1 MSWFSNYL
9 FGDYSDE
16 SVVPDSYEGTAI
28 SDSFE
33 KPVSSNLRETEVVSG
48 IRYRDNTVQL
58 DLNTPV
64 EDPYAQQG
72 YSNFGYGG
80 DYSFVQQECYP
91 NDSYGCHQSYSNF
104 GYGGEQSFVQQECYP
119 TQSYGCEQ
127 SFEHQVYSNVGDD
140 GEPEDASVD
149 EEGCYPVTFSF
160 DTTQTFSSRKEMV
173 RWVQDTAK
181 DNGYLIVTKRSNK
194 RGENYK
200 IWFQCTFGGEHKSVA
215 TQRKTGSKKIGC
227 PFEMIGFSESSGSV
241 WRIEVTK
248 AKHNHT
254 PIENFEGHAYARRL
268 SSEDKKLVKELAE
281 QDIRNQS
288 IWRTLTKNNPAR
300 KLIPKDIHNAVQKI
314 NAEKNVGNSPMQKL
328 ENILIEKNYTYYM
341 RTNEISN
348 EVEDVFFVHEKSFI
362 MWCAFPHV
370 LMIDATYKTNMYNLP
385 FVQVVGMTSTN
396 KSFTAACAVISAEKS
411 ENYLW
416 VLQRIKSMLAGCME
430 PRVILTDRDFA
441 LMNACEQVFPK
452 AHKYLCR
459 FHIQQNINKNSKRK
473 FSDKEWKEFVRTFWT
488 LCESTT
494 EEIYMY
500 NLENFEAQLKE
511 ADREQV
517 YDYMKKSWLDPYRE
531 KFVSCW
537 INQTINFRQ
546 TTTNRVESMHATLKS
561 HFPSH
566 RNTLDKL
573 VLYVDH
579 VVAKQ
584 YTEIRNTF
592 ETSLRKV
599 MTHHKNQPMLAYIL
613 RKVSIYAIEL
623 LSMELKRKEDGLRA
637 YGASCGC
644 QLFTSC
650 GLPCACRLEKLE
662 NKGQE
667 IRITH
672 IDVFWKKLDF
682 KPARNKIEDID
693 VDAEF
698 EKLKKQIDPTPPQVK
713 RSFFEKFQQILNP
726 GNSNKK
732 PPAVLKKTRGR
743 PTLKMQEERKAEAA
757 RQSSYIPSEETW
769 VDASDDLPRHSSY
782 ISAEDSCRGKN
793 TKPLNLHPDFPN
805 IKLGPKTD
813 IAIRNYA
820 SQIPN
825 VIHPYIVKIKDVK
838 PDGHCG
844 FRSVAVGLGLKQ
856 NSYLKIRE
864 QLLKELR
871 MHESLWRQV
880 FDPENV
886 GHYDELVKRIDF
898 NGVGRADIENYM
910 TMPETGFLIAQR
922 YGVIVHTFD
931 IRGSDTIFPMLGG
944 PNEADE
950 PHLVVAVVF
959 VDKGHFIHVELG
971 GSYPMPPPNLLW
983 TANRTERAAGWHTL
997 YRDQIDTYEM
1007 LTYRAPDLNATPYVH
1022 DVS

>member
-80 DYSFVQQECYP
+80 EYSFVQQECYP
-91 NDSYGCHQSYSNF
+91 NDSYGCQQGYSNF

-119 TQSYGCEQ
+119 NQSYGCEQ
-127 SFEHQVYSNVGDD
+127 SFEHQVYSNLGDD
-140 GEPEDASVD
+140 GEPEDVSVD

-160 DTTQTFSSRKEMV
+160 DTTQTFSSRKELV

-268 SSEDKKLVKELAE
+268 SSEDKKLVKELAK

-314 NAEKNVGNSPMQKL
+314 NAEKN
-328 ENILIEKNYTYYM
+328 
-341 RTNEISN
+341 
-348 EVEDVFFVHEKSFI
+348 
-362 MWCAFPHV
+362 
-370 LMIDATYKTNMYNLP
+370 
-385 FVQVVGMTSTN
+385 VGMTSTN

-459 FHIQQNINKNSKRK
+459 FHIQQNINKNSKKK

-537 INQTINFRQ
+537 INRTINFHQ

-566 RNTLDKL
+566 HNTLDKL

-584 YTEIRNTF
+584 YTEIRSTF

-623 LSMELKRKEDGLRA
+623 LSIELKRKEDGLRA

-650 GLPCACRLEKLE
+650 GLPCVCRLEKVE
-662 NKGQE
+662 NKGQQ

-726 GNSNKK
+726 GNNNKK

-743 PTLKMQEERKAEAA
+743 PTLKTQEERRVEAA

-805 IKLGPKTD
+805 IKLSPKTD
-813 IAIRNYA
+813 IAIA
-820 SQIPN
+820 TT
-825 VIHPYIVKIKDVK
+825 H
-838 PDGHCG
+838 
-844 FRSVAVGLGLKQ
+844 
-856 NSYLKIRE
+856 
-864 QLLKELR
+864 LR
-871 MHESLWRQV
+871 
-880 FDPENV
+880 
-886 GHYDELVKRIDF
+886 
-898 NGVGRADIENYM
+898 
-910 TMPETGFLIAQR
+910 
-922 YGVIVHTFD
+922 
-931 IRGSDTIFPMLGG
+931 FP
-944 PNEADE
+944 
-950 PHLVVAVVF
+950 
-959 VDKGHFIHVELG
+959 K
-971 GSYPMPPPNLLW
+971 
-983 TANRTERAAGWHTL
+983 
-997 YRDQIDTYEM
+997 
-1007 LTYRAPDLNATPYVH
+1007 
-1022 DVS
+1022 